1 MKLTIHRGSHE
12 IGGNCVEIATDTTRV
27 ILDAGLPLD
36 DLADDRERA
45 KKPRLRAGSP
55 LPEGLAPRV
64 AGLFS
69 AGPAIHAI
77 MLSHAHADHSGLL
90 AHTQPHI
97 PIYLT
102 AGTSKMLLAGAIF
115 AGQVKLDRQRCRTLV
130 PGKPVLVGDIS
141 ITPYLVDHSAYA
153 GVALLVEAGGKRLLY
168 SGDLRLHGRRTERAR
183 VLIDAAA
190 RKPLDVLVME
200 GTHFSGNR
208 AGGLTEMKLED
219 QISTHLTAA
228 PALVLAIFSPLHV
241 DRLLSFY
248 NAARK
253 ARRTFVVDVYGAFVL
268 HLING
273 SDDFPKPRAADGVRV
288 LYHETLAKSSEKNC
302 LQKIEGK
309 HPPARIQLT
318 EILEHP
324 AKHLMLFRPSMLP
337 RDFHG
342 QFPAQTLCLYSY
354 WHGYL
359 TQPNSEWTNLKAK
372 LTEVGGAFLECH
384 TSGHIFAEDI
394 VKLVKALNPRQVVP
408 IHTKTP
414 EVFATHFSN
423 VRFVRDGETLDIE

>member
-36 DLADDRERA
+36 DLTDDRERA
-45 KKPRLRAGSP
+45 KKPRLRAGSA

-208 AGGLTEMKLED
+208 AAGITELELEK
-219 QISTHLTAA
+219 QILARITEA
-228 PALVLAIFSPLHV
+228 PALVLAT
-241 DRLLSFY
+241 R
-248 NAARK
+248 
-253 ARRTFVVDVYGAFVL
+253 
-268 HLING
+268 
-273 SDDFPKPRAADGVRV
+273 
-288 LYHETLAKSSEKNC
+288 SSSK
-302 LQKIEGK
+302 
-309 HPPARIQLT
+309 
-318 EILEHP
+318 
-324 AKHLMLFRPSMLP
+324 
-337 RDFHG
+337 
-342 QFPAQTLCLYSY
+342 
-354 WHGYL
+354 
-359 TQPNSEWTNLKAK
+359 TQPPSRGSLRSLRSCSIRRA
-372 LTEVGGAFLECH
+372 H
-384 TSGHIFAEDI
+384 
-394 VKLVKALNPRQVVP
+394 
-408 IHTKTP
+408 
-414 EVFATHFSN
+414 
-423 VRFVRDGETLDIE
+423 